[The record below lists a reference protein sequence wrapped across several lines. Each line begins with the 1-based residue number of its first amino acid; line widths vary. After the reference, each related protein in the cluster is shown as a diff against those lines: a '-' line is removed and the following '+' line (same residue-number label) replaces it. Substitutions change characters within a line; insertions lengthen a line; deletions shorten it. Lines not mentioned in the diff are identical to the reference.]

1 MRIIDA
7 HQHFWKYHPQNH
19 AWINEDM
26 KIIQKDF
33 LPEDLALVLSAQH
46 VEGCISVQV
55 DQTKEETVF
64 QIECAKN
71 NHFIKGVVGWIDLL
85 NPSID
90 KDIEAYKEQKIV
102 KGFRHILQG
111 AEKGF
116 MLQPDFIKG
125 LKQLSKHH
133 YTYDLLIYANQIQ
146 EAIELIKSVED
157 LPIVLDHIAK
167 PSIKTKSMQDWE
179 KDIKALAKY
188 PNLYCK
194 ISGMATEA
202 NWTTWK
208 PEDLKPY
215 LDIVVEAFGV
225 DRLLFG
231 SDWPVCLVASSYERW
246 LHTIKDYFKEFSST
260 EQEKIFALN
269 CESFY
274 TLEKA

>member
-19 AWINEDM
+19 AWINDDM

-33 LPEDLALVLSAQH
+33 LPEDLAVVLSTQN

-55 DQTKEETVF
+55 DQTKEETAF
-64 QIECAKN
+64 QIECAGHN
-71 NHFIKGVVGWIDLL
+71 PFIKGVVGWIDLM
-85 NPSID
+85 NPTLER
-90 KDIEAYKEQKIV
+90 DIEIYNEQKIV

-111 AEKGF
+111 AEEGF
-116 MLQPDFIKG
+116 MLQPNFING
-125 LKQLSKHH
+125 LKQLSKYH

-157 LPIVLDHIAK
+157 LSIVLDHIAK
-167 PSIKTKSMQDWE
+167 PSIKTKSIQDWE
-179 KDIKALAKY
+179 RDIKSLAKY

-202 NWTTWK
+202 DWTTWN
-208 PEDLKPY
+208 PEDLEPY

-225 DRLLFG
+225 NRLLFG

-246 LHTIKDYFKEFSST
+246 LNTIKDYFKKFSIS

>member
-1 MRIIDA
+1 MRIIDS

-19 AWINEDM
+19 AWINDDM

-33 LPEDLALVLSAQH
+33 LPEDLAVVLSTQN

-55 DQTKEETVF
+55 DQTKEETAF
-64 QIECAKN
+64 QIECAGHN
-71 NHFIKGVVGWIDLL
+71 PFIKGVVGWIDLM
-85 NPSID
+85 NPTLER
-90 KDIEAYKEQKIV
+90 DIEIYNEQKIV

-111 AEKGF
+111 AEEGF
-116 MLQPDFIKG
+116 MLQPNFING
-125 LKQLSKHH
+125 LKQLSKYH

-157 LPIVLDHIAK
+157 LSIVLDHIAK
-167 PSIKTKSMQDWE
+167 PSIKTKSIQDWE
-179 KDIKALAKY
+179 RDIKSLAKY

-202 NWTTWK
+202 DWTTWK
-208 PEDLKPY
+208 SEDLKPY

-246 LHTIKDYFKEFSST
+246 LITIKEYFKEFSIS

>member
-19 AWINEDM
+19 AWINDDM

-33 LPEDLALVLSAQH
+33 LPADLSKILTDQK
-46 VEGCISVQV
+46 VEGSISVQV
-55 DQTKEETVF
+55 DQTNEETAF
-64 QIECAKN
+64 QIECAHHN
-71 NHFIKGVVGWIDLL
+71 PFIKGVVGWIDLL
-85 NPSID
+85 NPLIE
-90 KDIEAYKEQKIV
+90 KDIEAYKEKNIV

-111 AEKGF
+111 TEKGF
-116 MLQPDFIKG
+116 MLQPNFING

-146 EAIELIKSVED
+146 EAIELIKVVED

-167 PSIKTKSMQDWE
+167 PSIKTKSIEDWK
-179 KDIKALAKY
+179 KDIKSLAKY

-194 ISGMATEA
+194 ISGMVTEA
-202 NWTTWK
+202 DWTTWK
-208 PEDLKPY
+208 SEDLKPY

-231 SDWPVCLVASSYERW
+231 SDWPVCLVASRYERW
-246 LHTIKDYFKEFSST
+246 LNTIKDYFKEFSIS

>member
-19 AWINEDM
+19 AWINDDM

-33 LPEDLALVLSAQH
+33 LPADLSKILTDQKVK
-46 VEGCISVQV
+46 GCISVQV
-55 DQTKEETVF
+55 DQTKEETAF
-64 QIECAKN
+64 QIECAHHN
-71 NHFIKGVVGWIDLL
+71 PFIKGVVGWIDLL
-85 NPSID
+85 NPLIE
-90 KDIEAYKEQKIV
+90 KDIEAYKEKNIV

-111 AEKGF
+111 TEKGF
-116 MLQPDFIKG
+116 MLQPNFING
-125 LKQLSKHH
+125 LKQLSKNH

-146 EAIELIKSVED
+146 EAIELIKVVED

-167 PSIKTKSMQDWE
+167 PSIKTKSIEDWK
-179 KDIKALAKY
+179 KDIKSLAKY

-194 ISGMATEA
+194 ISGMVTEA
-202 NWTTWK
+202 DWTTWK
-208 PEDLKPY
+208 SEDLKPY

-246 LHTIKDYFKEFSST
+246 LNTIKDYFKEFSIS

>member
-1 MRIIDA
+1 
-7 HQHFWKYHPQNH
+7 
-19 AWINEDM
+19 
-26 KIIQKDF
+26 
-33 LPEDLALVLSAQH
+33 
-46 VEGCISVQV
+46 
-55 DQTKEETVF
+55 
-64 QIECAKN
+64 
-71 NHFIKGVVGWIDLL
+71 
-85 NPSID
+85 
-90 KDIEAYKEQKIV
+90 
-102 KGFRHILQG
+102 
-111 AEKGF
+111 
-116 MLQPDFIKG
+116 MLQPNFING

-157 LPIVLDHIAK
+157 LSIVLDHIAK
-167 PSIKTKSMQDWE
+167 PSIKTKSIQDWE
-179 KDIKALAKY
+179 RDIKSLAKY

-202 NWTTWK
+202 DWTTWK
-208 PEDLKPY
+208 SEDLKPY

-246 LHTIKDYFKEFSST
+246 LNTIEHYFKEFSIS

>member
-19 AWINEDM
+19 AWINDDM

-33 LPEDLALVLSAQH
+33 LPEDLAVVLSTQN
-46 VEGCISVQV
+46 VEGCVSVQV
-55 DQTKEETVF
+55 DQTKEETAF
-64 QIECAKN
+64 QIECARHN
-71 NHFIKGVVGWIDLL
+71 PFIKGVVGWIDLM
-85 NPSID
+85 NPLIE
-90 KDIEAYKEQKIV
+90 KDIEAYKEQNIV

-111 AEKGF
+111 AEEGF
-116 MLQPDFIKG
+116 MLQPNFING

-146 EAIELIKSVED
+146 EAIKLIKSVED

-167 PSIKTKSMQDWE
+167 PSIKTKSIQDWDR
-179 KDIKALAKY
+179 DIKSLVKY

-202 NWTTWK
+202 DWTTWK
-208 PEDLKPY
+208 SEDLKPY

-246 LHTIKDYFKEFSST
+246 LNTIKDYFKKFSIS

>member
-55 DQTKEETVF
+55 DQTKQETVF

-71 NHFIKGVVGWIDLL
+71 NHFIKGVIGWIDLL

-116 MLQPDFIKG
+116 MLQPNFIKG
-125 LKQLSKHH
+125 LKQLSKQH

-167 PSIKTKSMQDWE
+167 GSKIGDLMASMGTLDLVIP
-179 KDIKALAKY
+179 DI
-188 PNLYCK
+188 
-194 ISGMATEA
+194 
-202 NWTTWK
+202 
-208 PEDLKPY
+208 
-215 LDIVVEAFGV
+215 
-225 DRLLFG
+225 DR
-231 SDWPVCLVASSYERW
+231 
-246 LHTIKDYFKEFSST
+246 
-260 EQEKIFALN
+260 
-269 CESFY
+269 
-274 TLEKA
+274 

>member
-19 AWINEDM
+19 AWINDDM
-26 KIIQKDF
+26 KTIQKDF
-33 LPEDLALVLSAQH
+33 LPEDLEIVLSAQQL
-46 VEGCISVQV
+46 EGCISVQV
-55 DQTKEETVF
+55 DQTKEETAF
-64 QIECAKN
+64 QIECARHN
-71 NHFIKGVVGWIDLL
+71 PFIKGVVGWIDLM
-85 NPSID
+85 NPLIE

-116 MLQPDFIKG
+116 MLQSNFVNGIR
-125 LKQLSKHH
+125 QLAKHQ
-133 YTYDLLIYANQIQ
+133 YSYDLLIYANQIQ
-146 EAIELIKSVED
+146 EAIELIKCVED

-167 PSIKTKSMQDWE
+167 PSIKTKSLEDWE
-179 KDIKALAKY
+179 RDIKSLAKY
-188 PNLYCK
+188 PNLFCK
-194 ISGMATEA
+194 ISGMVTEA
-202 NWTTWK
+202 DWTTWK
-208 PEDLKPY
+208 PEDLRPY

-231 SDWPVCLVASSYERW
+231 SDWPVCLVASSYEKW
-246 LHTIKDYFKEFSST
+246 LNTIKDYFNNFTIS

>member
-33 LPEDLALVLSAQH
+33 LPADLALVLSAQH

-55 DQTKEETVF
+55 DQTKQETAF
-64 QIECAKN
+64 QIECARHN
-71 NHFIKGVVGWIDLL
+71 PFIKGVVGWIDLL

-90 KDIEAYKEQKIV
+90 RDIEAYKEHNIV

-116 MLQPDFIKG
+116 MLQPNFING

-146 EAIELIKSVED
+146 EAIELIKSAED

-167 PSIKTKSMQDWE
+167 PSIKTKSIQDWE

-202 NWTTWK
+202 DWTTWK

-215 LDIVVEAFGV
+215 LEIVVEAFGV

-246 LHTIKDYFKEFSST
+246 LNTIKDYFKEFSST

>member
-19 AWINEDM
+19 AWINDDM

-33 LPEDLALVLSAQH
+33 LPEDLAVVLSTQN

-55 DQTKEETVF
+55 DQTKEETAF
-64 QIECAKN
+64 QIECAGHN
-71 NHFIKGVVGWIDLL
+71 PFIKGVVGWIDLM
-85 NPSID
+85 NPSLE
-90 KDIEAYKEQKIV
+90 KDIEIYNEQKIV

-111 AEKGF
+111 TEEGF
-116 MLQPDFIKG
+116 MLQPNFING

-133 YTYDLLIYANQIQ
+133 YTYDLLIYVNQIQ

-167 PSIKTKSMQDWE
+167 PSIKTKSIQDWE
-179 KDIKALAKY
+179 RDIKSLAKY

-202 NWTTWK
+202 DWTTWK
-208 PEDLKPY
+208 SEDLKPY
-215 LDIVVEAFGV
+215 LDIVLEAFGV

-246 LHTIKDYFKEFSST
+246 LNTIKEYFKEFSIS

>member
-19 AWINEDM
+19 AWINDDM
-26 KIIQKDF
+26 KTIQKDF
-33 LPEDLALVLSAQH
+33 IPEDLKIVLSAQQ

-55 DQTKEETVF
+55 DQTKEETAF
-64 QIECAKN
+64 QIECARHN
-71 NHFIKGVVGWIDLL
+71 PFIKGVVGWIDLM
-85 NPSID
+85 NPLIE

-102 KGFRHILQG
+102 KGFRNIIQG

-116 MLQPDFIKG
+116 MLQPNFVNG
-125 LKQLSKHH
+125 LRQLAKHQ
-133 YTYDLLIYANQIQ
+133 YSYDLLIYPNQIQ
-146 EAIELIKSVED
+146 ETIELIKSVKD

-167 PSIKTKSMQDWE
+167 PSIKTKSIQDWA
-179 KDIKALAKY
+179 KDIHALAQY
-188 PNLYCK
+188 PTVYCK
-194 ISGMATEA
+194 ISGMVTEA
-202 NWTTWK
+202 DWTTWK
-208 PEDLKPY
+208 PEDLNPY
-215 LDIVVEAFGV
+215 LDIVVEAFGI

-246 LHTIKDYFKEFSST
+246 LNTIKDYCKKLSSA

>member
-1 MRIIDA
+1 MN
-7 HQHFWKYHPQNH
+7 P
-19 AWINEDM
+19 
-26 KIIQKDF
+26 
-33 LPEDLALVLSAQH
+33 L
-46 VEGCISVQV
+46 
-55 DQTKEETVF
+55 
-64 QIECAKN
+64 IE
-71 NHFIKGVVGWIDLL
+71 
-85 NPSID
+85 

-116 MLQPDFIKG
+116 MLQSNFING

-146 EAIELIKSVED
+146 EAIELIKCVED

-167 PSIKTKSMQDWE
+167 PSIKTKSLEDWE
-179 KDIKALAKY
+179 RDIKSLAKY
-188 PNLYCK
+188 PNLFCK
-194 ISGMATEA
+194 ISGMVTEA
-202 NWTTWK
+202 DWTTWK
-208 PEDLKPY
+208 PEDLRPY

-231 SDWPVCLVASSYERW
+231 SDWPVCLVASSYEKW
-246 LHTIKDYFKEFSST
+246 LNTIKDYFNNFTIS